1 VLRRDAVKHIEEN
14 KEVYKFYIEDDV
26 PIEDYL
32 QDMSRDGIWGGQLE
46 MTALSE
52 KMNFNVIVH

>member
-1 VLRRDAVKHIEEN
+1 MLRRDAVKHIEEN